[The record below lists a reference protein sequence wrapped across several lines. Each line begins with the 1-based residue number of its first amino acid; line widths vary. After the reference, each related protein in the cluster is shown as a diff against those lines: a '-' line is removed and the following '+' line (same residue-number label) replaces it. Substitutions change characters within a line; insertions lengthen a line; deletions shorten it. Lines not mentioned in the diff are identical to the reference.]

1 MREKKKAFKFID
13 SQKSLDGLVSKLEHE
28 KTIGIDTEFVRTR
41 TYFPKLC
48 LIQIASTNTMSCIDC
63 LTGLDMSK
71 LWSLIYSPDIEK
83 VLHSG
88 SQDLEI
94 FFMINKALPSNVFD
108 TQIAASL
115 LGYPTQIGIKN
126 LLIEELGISISKS
139 ETRSDW
145 SKRPLDKKQIIYAI
159 DDIAYLLRLGASL
172 KKKLKAK
179 KRLDWSNEDC
189 KSMLTLRTGLMDQ
202 ENAWKK
208 ISGIKKLKLNESY
221 VAISLANWREAT
233 AAKKNIPRKW
243 LMEDSDL
250 IQLATINI
258 NSLKTIDLNWLIGKN
273 FNDQDIDEI
282 EALIKN
288 PEKNTTTNLTSRKKG
303 RHYYEKNNKLI
314 QKINKEVAKQ
324 SGQLG
329 ITQEVLA
336 TKKDVIGLVNKDQS
350 RLNSGWRKSVL
361 GQKLQQII
369 ASSK

>member
-13 SQKSLDGLVSKLEHE
+13 SQKSLDELVSKLEHE
-28 KTIGIDTEFVRTR
+28 KIIGIDTEFVRTR

-48 LIQIASTNTMSCIDC
+48 LIQIASANTMSCIDC
-63 LTGLDMSK
+63 LVGLDMSK
-71 LWSLIYSPDIEK
+71 LWSLIYSQDIEK

-94 FFMINKALPSNVFD
+94 FYMINKTLPSNIFD

-126 LLIEELGISISKS
+126 LLMEELSISISKS

-159 DDIAYLLRLGASL
+159 DDIAYLLKLSASL
-172 KKKLKAK
+172 KKKLKLK
-179 KRLDWSNEDC
+179 KRLHWNTEDC
-189 KSMLTLRTGLMDQ
+189 KGMLKLRTGLMDQ
-202 ENAWKK
+202 GNVWKK
-208 ISGIKKLKLNESY
+208 IPGINKLKLNESY
-221 VAISLANWREAT
+221 IAISLANWRETA

-250 IQLATINI
+250 IQLSKINI

-273 FNDQDIDEI
+273 FNDQDINEI
-282 EALIKN
+282 EKLIKN
-288 PEKNTTTNLTSRKKG
+288 PEKNIKTNLSGRKKG
-303 RHYYEKNNKLI
+303 RNYYEKNNKLI
-314 QKINKEVAKQ
+314 QKITKEIKKQ
-324 SGQLG
+324 SSELG

-336 TKKDVIGLVNKDQS
+336 TKKDVIGLVNKDES
-350 RLNSGWRKSVL
+350 RLNSGWRKSIL
-361 GQKLQQII
+361 GLKLQQLI
-369 ASSK
+369 ASSE

>member
-145 SKRPLDKKQIIYAI
+145 SKRPLNKKTN
-159 DDIAYLLRLGASL
+159 YLCHRRYCLSIKTWCIVKEKIKSE
-172 KKKLKAK
+172 KKV
-179 KRLDWSNEDC
+179 
-189 KSMLTLRTGLMDQ
+189 GLEQ
-202 ENAWKK
+202 
-208 ISGIKKLKLNESY
+208 
-221 VAISLANWREAT
+221 
-233 AAKKNIPRKW
+233 
-243 LMEDSDL
+243 
-250 IQLATINI
+250 
-258 NSLKTIDLNWLIGKN
+258 
-273 FNDQDIDEI
+273 
-282 EALIKN
+282 
-288 PEKNTTTNLTSRKKG
+288 
-303 RHYYEKNNKLI
+303 
-314 QKINKEVAKQ
+314 
-324 SGQLG
+324 
-329 ITQEVLA
+329 
-336 TKKDVIGLVNKDQS
+336 
-350 RLNSGWRKSVL
+350 
-361 GQKLQQII
+361 
-369 ASSK
+369 